1 MPTGRFVAAAVLLL
15 CSGLTAL
22 QTAQWPRHVSLSR
35 SSQIFMTEPSEVVPL
50 ANQVLVDLQT
60 EPAVSS
66 GGIFLP
72 TAYDDDE
79 LFKKEPL
86 RSGTVLAVGPGR
98 EAEDGTV
105 VGMPN
110 IKVGQTVMI
119 APTGGVKVEPEGR
132 QDIET
137 TVYLFKAD
145 EIWGVA

>member
-1 MPTGRFVAAAVLLL
+1 
-15 CSGLTAL
+15 
-22 QTAQWPRHVSLSR
+22 
-35 SSQIFMTEPSEVVPL
+35 MTEPSEVVPL